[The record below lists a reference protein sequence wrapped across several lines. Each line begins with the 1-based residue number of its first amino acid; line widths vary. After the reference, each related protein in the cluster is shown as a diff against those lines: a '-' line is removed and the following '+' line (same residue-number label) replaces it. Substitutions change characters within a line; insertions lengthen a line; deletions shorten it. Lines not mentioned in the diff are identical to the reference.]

1 MTCFSSVWHLKSNE
15 RINFMEI
22 NLEFPNWLMIR
33 KGIFNDFMS
42 YQKSEIQNLLQLFL
56 KNYATDRIKSD
67 IYIFAEVSQAIKSS
81 ILLNTAAVKYLW
93 KCNYNYND
101 LIYYILDMR
110 EFTLVLQSQNCVWI
124 INYSFNELKHINN
137 DKTYNNSKKRNLNV
151 SFYVLKHI

>member
-1 MTCFSSVWHLKSNE
+1 MVKQFVSNMNLYISYFATSQDQKRKMTCFSSVWHLKSNE
-15 RINFMEI
+15 RINFMDI
-22 NLEFPNWLMIR
+22 NLEFPKLLMIR

-56 KNYATDRIKSD
+56 KKYVTDRIKSD
-67 IYIFAEVSQAIKSS
+67 IYIFAELSQAIKSS

-110 EFTLVLQSQNCVWI
+110 EFTLVFS
-124 INYSFNELKHINN
+124 LKIV
-137 DKTYNNSKKRNLNV
+137 YE
-151 SFYVLKHI
+151 